1 MKTRLAKILKA
12 VLRGYTYLSAALVTV
27 MIAVVMYGHVAKTE
41 QLPPGF
47 ANPKAGAAISLLNS
61 TALRDLSIT
70 QGSQSSSSASL
81 RLVSVQGLSIT
92 PGHGSY
98 FFLIGSSVDGK
109 NSR

>member
-1 MKTRLAKILKA
+1 MKARLGKIFKA
-12 VLRGYTYLSAALVTV
+12 ALRGYTYLSAGLVTL
-27 MIAVVMYGHVAKTE
+27 MIAVVLYGHIAKTE

-47 ANPKAGAAISLLNS
+47 ANPKAGAVISLLNS

-70 QGSQSSSSASL
+70 QGGQSSSSASL

-98 FFLIGSSVDGK
+98 FFLIGSSVDGE
-109 NSR
+109 NTR